1 MCVCVC
7 VCVRTLYYKKK
18 NERIMLEIKT
28 NLQKNLQ
35 TVDIVSDYW

>member
-7 VCVRTLYYKKK
+7 VCELYIIKKKK

-35 TVDIVSDYW
+35 TVDVVSNYW